1 MDGMRC
7 EQVGRPIQFG
17 MLARLVRPKA
27 REVTVRTATS
37 RPLAVTVH
45 TVTSLALL
53 YNSVSPSSFEL
64 SSCVSLSPCQNW
76 PRAGAWGGARGVG
89 LGQDKIGIGRVPGA
103 GPGGW
108 GRAGRRGKICRHC
121 NQQCGQSYL
130 PPRCESGHLFWWAKE
145 PKFLQRN
152 RCFHRFPT
160 GKITLQMRVGIHKG
174 GVVSQR
180 KKTLHTQS
188 P

>member
-1 MDGMRC
+1 MRC

-27 REVTVRTATS
+27 REVTVRTVTS
-37 RPLAVTVH
+37 LPLAVTVH

-108 GRAGRRGKICRHC
+108 GRAKIKLASGGCLGRGQGVGLGQDKIGLGRVFPR
-121 NQQCGQSYL
+121 QSADLAAQDTPAYS
-130 PPRCESGHLFWWAKE
+130 RCARSGT
-145 PKFLQRN
+145 
-152 RCFHRFPT
+152 T
-160 GKITLQMRVGIHKG
+160 GFR
-174 GVVSQR
+174 
-180 KKTLHTQS
+180 
-188 P
+188 